1 MNVKL
6 VRTAASGLLSFAL
19 LLQLML
25 FSASAGA
32 QDTPLSRGLGWLQ
45 AQVQPDGTLSGEPA
59 SIATPLQARSETL
72 YTLKLLGAPAAS
84 QAPLRQSLTAEQ
96 DLSTE
101 YMARRAWA
109 LGYGGV
115 AQPALIEELQKRQN
129 GDGGYGGDGGYA
141 SNIADTSWMLLAQRA
156 GGAQPDAAAVTRALA
171 FLDANHMA
179 DGSFAVNRQASMY
192 ATLKAMLA
200 SAAWSSQ
207 QGVGSFSAQSLNWLL
222 AQRNGAGNFGNP
234 FDNALALWVLATQTA
249 DQAILKPASDA
260 LLATQ
265 LANGS
270 WNDDPYLTAVALRAL
285 YLVNHPPASNGSAS
299 VRGLVAD
306 AASGLPLAGASVQV
320 VAGGDA
326 ATGSDANGNFT
337 LSGIAAGSL
346 TLRFARLG
354 YASRDVSLNVG
365 AGQSLSVG
373 TVALAPASL
382 SATLSGIVRNDS
394 GQALAG
400 AVVAAGTASAT
411 TNASGAFT
419 ITNLSPGP
427 LTVTVTAP
435 NYRTVT
441 VNLDV
446 VANTSYT
453 FSPGLTPSYKPEPTS
468 ATISGKVVNA
478 ASKAGI
484 VGATVQMAGKTVTT
498 TTGGAFSVSNVTP
511 GAITIAVSAPGY
523 QPVSGSGMA
532 VAGPNTIGDIAL
544 SAMPTSSTL
553 SGVVTDGAT
562 GAAVAGA
569 TVAVQGQGTPVLT
582 DAAGKYLITGITGT
596 GFALNVG
603 AADYFSQVLNVALP
617 QPGNATVDIKLQKRD
632 SSAADISFIKVATP
646 QHSYF
651 ATGLIPL
658 EVLLANNAAQGATIL
673 MTAQVINKEG
683 NIVHTYL
690 GNPGV
695 SWRGQEPDNRPLAL
709 GANSTLE
716 LMLEWNTLRL
726 PAGSYAIKARA
737 FDESGRVVAEADSAF
752 EVIAAPRL
760 AGGVLADPPLAQ
772 AGAKTVVTFTGDVVN
787 NGNEVLA
794 AGDMQLKV
802 TLAAQEPVNGQTEAS
817 VRTLASGAPLLRAR
831 KLKLAPAGW
840 MYTVN
845 YVDGKVLR
853 LDTDGTQTVLGQL
866 PSGFSY
872 ADTAMDAAGNI
883 WVGYNAV
890 LHRLSPQGV
899 STRFDTTQI
908 NDIAAM
914 ASTAEGLLLAGRYN
928 GESRLVLRADNGQ
941 ETILARNGF
950 SGPVAMVKD
959 DAGNYV
965 VSNSSDG
972 TLVKVAASDGTI
984 SPFVRNLRNPQGI
997 ARDAAGNFY
1006 VAEADLSRVAKVT
1019 PGGEVSVYATGLGT
1033 PYGLAFDGGGTLYVS
1048 DTNNDAIHAVQ
1059 PNGTVALFARGF
1071 GYQPRGMAYDLN
1083 GDLLL
1088 LNSGDGTLRRKDAQN
1103 NVSFVASGMSAP
1115 HTLAVLPNG
1124 DYLVTEYGN
1133 GKVTRISNGV
1143 KSSFATG
1150 LNGPVGIALDGA
1162 GNVHV
1167 TEYGAN
1173 RISRFAPD
1181 GSKLGVTE
1189 SLLVRPYQVRAAA
1202 NGDIYIRNSGSMV
1215 RYAGGEYK
1223 YWHRSFN
1230 YSNWTPDITPGSV
1243 LALSGTTLVRI
1254 DSAGAVTTVRSGLPF
1269 TPYSVALD
1277 AAGNIY
1283 LNDYS
1288 NRKIHK
1294 LDTSGTLRELVTLA
1308 NYPYT
1313 ASMSDLQADTAGN
1326 LVLRTGGGFYRVSP
1340 EGALTPISF
1349 SLPHVYNWTAGG
1361 ENEIVV
1367 FNYDKTYRVN
1377 TITGA
1382 STLLMARGTYSSN
1395 AGIAFGAVSP
1405 SNQLWLVDDS
1415 LYTLTAHSMAGEE
1428 TARLHGF
1435 ENPTSIVFSG
1445 TEMRFV
1451 DNAERFMWYA
1461 DEAYPS
1467 YKGKF
1472 AARYLAHA
1480 NGATYGTASST
1491 SINKYVGGA
1500 QVYQQYHNA
1509 GGYALGGLAVRAD
1522 GGLAFSY
1529 WDDGRVV
1536 VLSPSR
1542 TVELDFAGLRAPQ
1555 GLAFDASGK
1564 LYVASNANNMVSR
1577 FTPASGP
1584 AGSIFARMS
1593 SPVGLAFNAAGE
1605 LFVSR
1610 TNGVDRVSTG
1620 GIVSNLS
1627 GIGGFNGML
1636 AEGDSVLAL
1645 NRSNSQLNRLR
1656 GLQSGWTSEVFAS
1669 GLANPV
1675 ALRQTAGGATLMLN
1689 INNNTI
1695 VSYQNGKVDHLANV
1709 PAGMLA
1715 FDLAPDGSMLAVGS
1729 SGTVVRIGTD
1739 GVASDL
1745 LVNNLVN
1752 RWQLN
1757 GVAVASDSQSY
1768 LVAQDDSSRGVL
1780 YAMNQSAPVQP
1791 PAVGSVVFESV
1802 VPMAELGIDGSY
1814 QKLNFGTWVPPYGG
1828 DFRIEMSR
1836 SGIDGTMQNFLHV
1849 GPNAQSQLTAA
1860 RSELPPGDS
1869 VLQMCLDLKGADY
1882 TTISRVEL
1890 GQVRT
1895 VSKSLT
1901 PRGMASDRAG
1911 KLYVTDSSQLY
1922 RTDASGGSTVIASGM
1937 NLAFGLASD
1946 SQENFY
1952 VASRN
1957 SSTGRYEV
1965 LRITRAGAKT
1975 VVADLG
1981 VNNAAGV
1988 QVNSRDE
1995 VLVGTVGKL
2004 LKVTQQGVVST
2015 VATSGFPSP
2024 RGIAVDGRDN
2034 VYVQNENHSVSMVKP
2049 DGSSVAIFSKAD
2061 GTDHPYFEGD
2071 GYPNIAADC
2080 ADNFYIAPYQW
2091 SRIGQSGEEY
2101 SLAQVVPR
2109 TGQIARLFDTRTIA
2123 PNLADIDYLAFD
2135 RFNNRIL
2142 MWNDND
2148 QSIWQVPVTCG
2159 AIGVQ
2164 AHLLAKP
2171 GQQLTGASKPPSAV
2185 VPLADGRT
2193 EYVWNLRDV
2202 TAQGAQVC
2210 FGANQAG
2217 MQLGEVRSTLDS
2229 GFISFQNTFAAGDV
2243 SVPLK
2248 VPMVRAANV
2257 VNIGATTDKPEYLA
2271 GESALVTTSLGNANT
2286 EVANGDLR
2294 VDVYDARGEL
2304 VNTVTQQ
2311 AVGIP
2316 AGGSLQVN
2324 GAYAAGQLQPG
2335 VYTARAV
2342 LSENGQAVA
2351 SAKVDFR
2358 VLADLSQAAAATT
2371 LALDKQN
2378 YAPTDR
2384 VAISSRVLGQSANVT
2399 LDNLTLAIQVYD
2411 QSNAQVFGKAHAI
2424 VQLAPGAKLDFASP
2438 FRMVNAQPGTYR
2450 VEQQLRDSAGRVLD
2464 SRSAAYAVSSSAET
2478 GYGLGGSITAMPKMV
2493 PIGDSLAFTFQ
2504 VVNNGNSALDN
2515 LPLTVSLLDPVAQ
2528 QVRAEFP
2535 YSTSLPAG
2543 GIYNG
2548 AGNWLAD
2555 GEAGRN
2561 YVAKLGATVGGKQ
2574 LTLAQDAFQLLPKS
2588 KPDVK
2593 LGIEQRLLAGNRV
2606 LALVSCNDEEN
2617 DAPGSDGKPPV
2628 CVTER
2633 LQAIDAALTE
2643 LEVPHL
2649 VVTSPEAFQAKLRSG
2664 LFNTYWISGK
2674 EDKMSA
2680 QQVAEL
2686 RERINGGEG
2695 LIVDGVHDNRNKV
2708 FDAVTGILYRGKIG
2722 ETDLPVRFNGPLFD
2736 AQRLRSVGRAIKPIA
2751 DGSTP
2756 QAVFEGSM
2764 PQADGPAVFS
2774 NAYGN
2779 GHSMLFGFDLAS
2791 SLARETGWLPVLRSA
2806 LAAVLPQAAEVPMGG
2821 ALVPLRTTITNQSE
2835 AVELEVTVQLPAG
2848 ASFQS
2853 ATPEAVFDQA
2863 SNTVR
2868 WRLSLSAGQSS
2879 SLELQVMAPA
2889 AAGQYVLE
2897 TTVSWIDK
2905 GTALQYGDKLQ
2916 RGVTVNSASQYGTAA
2931 LSAIDK
2937 LAVTHPKY
2945 RKPRDNAANAL
2956 RAGMGYFGAGT
2967 QAGYA
2972 AAIASLLA
2980 ATDNLLALPNDT
2992 AAIRQQIDCI
3002 LREAEWRWSRLQP
3015 QQ

>member
-6 VRTAASGLLSFAL
+6 VRTAASRLLSFAL
-19 LLQLML
+19 LLPLML
-25 FSASAGA
+25 CNAPAVA
-32 QDTPLSRGLGWLQ
+32 QDTPVSRGLGWLQ
-45 AQVQPDGTLSGEPA
+45 AQVQPDGALAGEA
-59 SIATPLQARSETL
+59 GSIATPLQARSEAL

-84 QAPLRQSLTAEQ
+84 QAALRQALTAEQ

-115 AQPALIEELQKRQN
+115 AQPALVEELQKRQN

-156 GGAQPDAAAVTRALA
+156 GGAQPDTAAVTRALA
-171 FLDANHMA
+171 FLDANHLE
-179 DGSFAVNRQASMY
+179 DGSFAVHRQASLY
-192 ATLKAMLA
+192 ATLKALLA
-200 SAAWSSQ
+200 SAAWSGQ
-207 QGVGSFSAQSLNWLL
+207 PGAGSFGAKSLNWLL
-222 AQRNGAGNFGNP
+222 AQRNAAGNFGNP

-249 DQAILKPASDA
+249 DQAVLKPAADA

-265 LANGS
+265 AANGS

-285 YLVNHPPASNGSAS
+285 YLVNNPPASNGSAA
-299 VRGLVAD
+299 VRGMVAD

-337 LSGIAAGSL
+337 LSGIAGGNL

-354 YASRDVSLNVG
+354 YASRDVSLTLG
-365 AGQSLSVG
+365 AGQSLSIG

-394 GQALAG
+394 GQPVSG
-400 AVVAAGTASAT
+400 AVVAAGTAAAT

-441 VNLDV
+441 ANLEV

-453 FSPGLTPSYKPEPTS
+453 FSPGLTPSSKPAPTS
-468 ATISGKVVNA
+468 ATISGKVINA
-478 ASKAGI
+478 STKAGI
-484 VGATVQMAGKTVTT
+484 VGAIVQVAGQSVTS
-498 TTGGAFSVSNVTP
+498 TTGGAFSVANVAP
-511 GAITIAVSAPGY
+511 GSITIAVSAPGY
-523 QPVSGSGMA
+523 QAVSGSGMV
-532 VAGPNTIGDIAL
+532 VAGPNAIGDIAL
-544 SAMPTSSTL
+544 SAMPTSSIL

-562 GAAVAGA
+562 GAPVAGA
-569 TVAVQGQGTPVLT
+569 TVAVQGLGAPVQT
-582 DAAGKYLITGITGT
+582 DAQGKYRISGITGT

-603 AADYFSQVLNVALP
+603 ATDYFSQVLNVALP
-617 QPGNATVDIKLQKRD
+617 QPGNATLDVKLQKRD
-632 SSAADISFIKVATP
+632 STAADISFIKVATP
-646 QHSYF
+646 EQSYF
-651 ATGLIPL
+651 ASGLIPL
-658 EVLLANNAAQGATIL
+658 EILLANNAASGATL
-673 MTAQVINKEG
+673 LVTAQVINQEG

-726 PAGSYAIKARA
+726 PGGHYMVKARA
-737 FDESGRVVAEADSAF
+737 FDLSGRVVAEADAGFDVVS
-752 EVIAAPRL
+752 APRL

-787 NGNEVLA
+787 TGNQVLA
-794 AGDMQLKV
+794 PGDMHLKV

-817 VRTLASGAPLLRAR
+817 LRTVSSGAPLLRAR
-831 KLKLAPAGW
+831 KLKLAPEGW
-840 MYTVN
+840 LYTVN
-845 YVDGKVLR
+845 YSDGKVLR
-853 LDTDGTQTVLGQL
+853 LDTNGNQTVLGQL
-866 PSGFSY
+866 PNGGTY
-872 ADTAMDAAGNI
+872 ADAALDAAGNI
-883 WVGYNAV
+883 WSGYSSI
-890 LHRLSPQGV
+890 LYRLSPQGV
-899 STRFDTTQI
+899 ATRFDTTQI
-908 NDIAAM
+908 NDIAAITF
-914 ASTAEGLLLAGRYN
+914 TADGMLLAGRFN
-928 GESRLVLRADNGQ
+928 GESRLVLRSASGQ
-941 ETILARNGF
+941 ETVLARNGF
-950 SGPVAMVKD
+950 SAPVALVKD

-965 VSNSSDG
+965 VTNSSDG
-972 TLVKVAASDGTI
+972 TLVKVAAGDGKI
-984 SPFVRNLRNPQGI
+984 APFVRNLRNPQGI
-997 ARDAAGNFY
+997 TRDAAGNFY
-1006 VAEADLSRVAKVT
+1006 VAEADLARVVKVNAA
-1019 PGGEVSVYATGLGT
+1019 GEVSVYATGLGT
-1033 PYGLAFDGGGTLYVS
+1033 PYGLAFDAAGTLYVS
-1048 DTNNDAIHAVQ
+1048 DTNNDSIHAVQ
-1059 PNGTVALFARGF
+1059 PNGTVRLFARGF
-1071 GYQPRGMAYDLN
+1071 GYQPRGMAYDAN

-1103 NVSFVASGMSAP
+1103 NISFVASGMSQP
-1115 HTLAVLPNG
+1115 HTMVVLPNG

-1133 GKVTRISNGV
+1133 GRVTRISNGV

-1150 LNGPVGIALDGA
+1150 LSGPVGIALDGA

-1167 TEYGAN
+1167 TEYSGN
-1173 RISRFAPD
+1173 RVARFAPD

-1189 SLLVRPYQVRAAA
+1189 SLLVRPYQVRAAR
-1202 NGDIYIRNSGSMV
+1202 NGDVYIRNSGSMV
-1215 RYAGGEYK
+1215 RLSNGEYK

-1230 YSNWTPDITPGSV
+1230 YSNWTPDVTPGTL

-1254 DSAGAVTTVRSGLPF
+1254 DAAGAVSTVRSNLPF
-1269 TPYSVALD
+1269 TPYAVAVD
-1277 AAGNIY
+1277 PDGNIY
-1283 LNDYS
+1283 LSDHN

-1294 LDTSGTLRELVTLA
+1294 LDTAGMLRELVTM
-1308 NYPYT
+1308 PHHTYT
-1313 ASMSDLQADTAGN
+1313 ASMSDLQADGAGN
-1326 LVLRTGGGFYRVSP
+1326 MVVRTGGGFYRLTT
-1340 EGALTPISF
+1340 EGALTPFTF
-1349 SLPHVYNWTAGG
+1349 SLPHVYNWTIGRAG
-1361 ENEIVV
+1361 EIVV

-1377 TITGA
+1377 TATGA
-1382 STLLMARGTYSSN
+1382 TTLLMPRGAYGPN
-1395 AGIAFGAVSP
+1395 GHIAFGSVDP
-1405 SNQLWLVDDS
+1405 SDKLWVVDDN
-1415 LYTLTAHSMAGEE
+1415 LYTLTAHTLAGEE
-1428 TARLHGF
+1428 SARLHGF

-1445 TEMRFV
+1445 SEMRFV

-1461 DEAYPS
+1461 GDAYPS
-1467 YKGKF
+1467 YMGKF
-1472 AARYLAHA
+1472 PARYLAH
-1480 NGATYGTASST
+1480 GGGVTYGTAANASV
-1491 SINKYVGGA
+1491 NKYVGGA
-1500 QVYQQYHNA
+1500 KVYETYHAA
-1509 GGYALGGLAVRAD
+1509 GSYALGGLAVRAD

-1536 VLSPSR
+1536 VLGPNKA
-1542 TVELDFAGLRAPQ
+1542 VEQDYAGLRAPQ

-1564 LYVASNANNMVSR
+1564 LYVASNVNNMVLR
-1577 FTPASGP
+1577 FAPESGP
-1584 AGSIFARMS
+1584 AGSIFARMN
-1593 SPVGLAFNAAGE
+1593 SPLGLAFNGAGE
-1605 LFVSR
+1605 LYVSR
-1610 TNGVDRVSTG
+1610 TNGIDRVNG
-1620 GIVSNLS
+1620 AGIVSNLS
-1627 GIGGFNGML
+1627 GVGGASGL
-1636 AEGDSVLAL
+1636 LTDGDQLLFA
-1645 NRSNSQLNRLR
+1645 NRSSSQLSKLR
-1656 GLQSGWTSEVFAS
+1656 NQQGGWVAEVFAS
-1669 GLANPV
+1669 GLSNPV
-1675 ALRQTAGGATLMLN
+1675 ALRQLEGGATLLLN
-1689 INNNTI
+1689 VGNNTI
-1695 VSYQNGKVDHLANV
+1695 VSYQDGKIDHLANV
-1709 PAGMLA
+1709 PSGMAA
-1715 FDLAPDGSMLAVGS
+1715 FDRAPDGSMLAVGS
-1729 SGTVVRIGTD
+1729 SGTVVRIGAD

-1745 LVNNLVN
+1745 LMSNLVN

-1757 GVAVASDSQSY
+1757 GVAVGSDTQSY

-1780 YAMNQSAPVQP
+1780 YAMAQSTPVQP
-1791 PAVGSVVFESV
+1791 PAVGSVVFEAS

-1814 QKLNFGTWVPPYGG
+1814 QKLNFGTWVPPFGG
-1828 DFRIEMSR
+1828 DFRIEMTR
-1836 SGIDGTMQNFLHV
+1836 AGIDGSMQNFLHV

-1882 TTISRVEL
+1882 TTISRVEM

-1901 PRGMASDRAG
+1901 PRGMSSDRAG
-1911 KLYVTDSSQLY
+1911 NLYVTDSAKLY
-1922 RTDASGGSTVIASGM
+1922 RTDASGSSTVIASGM
-1937 NLAFGLASD
+1937 NLAFGLAAD
-1946 SQENFY
+1946 SKENFY

-1957 SSTGRYEV
+1957 ASTGRYEV
-1965 LRITRAGAKT
+1965 LRITREGAT
-1975 VVADLG
+1975 SVVADLG

-2004 LKVTQQGVVST
+2004 LKVTQQGVVTT

-2034 VYVQNENHSVSMVKP
+2034 VYVQNENHSVAMVKP

-2061 GTDHPYFEGD
+2061 GVDHPFFEGD

-2091 SRIGQSGEEY
+2091 NRINQNGEEY

-2164 AHLLAKP
+2164 AHLVAKP
-2171 GQQLTGASKPPSAV
+2171 GQMLTGASKPPSAV
-2185 VPLADGRT
+2185 VPLPDGRT
-2193 EYVWNLRDV
+2193 EYVWSMRDV

-2210 FGANQAG
+2210 FGANQVG

-2229 GFISFQNTFAAGDV
+2229 GHISFQNTFAAGDV
-2243 SVPLK
+2243 TVPLK

-2271 GESALVTTSLGNANT
+2271 GESALVTTTLGNANT
-2286 EVANGDLR
+2286 AVANGDLR
-2294 VDVYDARGEL
+2294 VDVYDARNEL

-2351 SAKVDFR
+2351 SANVDFR
-2358 VLADLSQAAAATT
+2358 VLADLSQAAAVSA
-2371 LALDKQN
+2371 LALDRQN
-2378 YAPTDR
+2378 YAPADR
-2384 VAISSRVLGQSANVT
+2384 VGISSRVTGQSANVT
-2399 LDNLTLAIQVYD
+2399 MENLTLAIQVYD
-2411 QSNAQVFGKAHAI
+2411 PSNAQVFGKAHAI
-2424 VQLAPGAKLDFASP
+2424 VQLAPGAKLELASP
-2438 FRMVNAQPGTYR
+2438 FRMVNAAPGTYR

-2464 SRSAAYAVSSSAET
+2464 SRSGAYAVSSSAET
-2478 GYGLGGSITAMPKMV
+2478 GYGLGGSITAMPKQV

-2504 VVNNGNSALDN
+2504 VTNNGNSALDN
-2515 LPLTVSLLDPVAQ
+2515 LPLTVSLLDPVLQ

-2535 YSTSLPAG
+2535 YATSLAVG
-2543 GIYNG
+2543 ATYNG

-2555 GEAGRN
+2555 GVVGRD

-2574 LTLAQDAFQLLPKS
+2574 LTLAQDAFQLLDKA

-2593 LGIEQRLLAGNRV
+2593 LAVEQKLLAGNRV
-2606 LALVSCNDEEN
+2606 LALVSCNDDEN
-2617 DAPGSDGKPPV
+2617 DAPGNGGKPPV

-2633 LQAIDAALTE
+2633 SQAIGAALTE

-2649 VVTSPEAFQAKLRSG
+2649 VVTSPEAFQAKLRTG
-2664 LFNTYWISGK
+2664 QFNTYWISGK
-2674 EDKMSA
+2674 EDKMNA

-2686 RERINGGEG
+2686 RERIFGGEG

-2708 FDAVTGILYRGKIG
+2708 FDAMTGIRYRGKIG
-2722 ETDLPVRFNGPLFD
+2722 ETELPVRFNGPLFE
-2736 AQRLRSVGRAIKPIA
+2736 AQRLQSVGRAIKPDA
-2751 DGSTP
+2751 EGSTP

-2764 PQADGPAVFS
+2764 PHSDGPAVFS
-2774 NAYGN
+2774 NRYGH
-2779 GHSMLFGFDLAS
+2779 GASMLFGFDLAG
-2791 SLARETGWLPVLRSA
+2791 SLAKQPGWLPVLRSA
-2806 LAAVLPQAAEVPMGG
+2806 LAAVLQPQSAEVPMGG

-2835 AVELEVTVQLPAG
+2835 AVELEVTTRLPAG
-2848 ASFQS
+2848 ATYLSS
-2853 ATPEAVFDQA
+2853 EPDAVFDQA
-2863 SNTVR
+2863 TGTVR
-2868 WRLSLSAGQSS
+2868 WKLTLSAGQSV
-2879 SLELQVMAPA
+2879 SLDLQVLAPA

-2897 TTVSWIDK
+2897 TTVSWLDK
-2905 GTALQYGDKLQ
+2905 GTPVQYGDQLQ
-2916 RGVTVNSASQYGTAA
+2916 RSVTVNSASQFGGAA
-2931 LSAIDK
+2931 LEAIGK
-2937 LAVTHPKY
+2937 LAVSHPKD
-2945 RKPRDNAANAL
+2945 RKVRDAAANAV
-2956 RAGMGYFGAGT
+2956 RSGMGSFAAGT
-2967 QAGYA
+2967 PAGYA
-2972 AAIASLLA
+2972 AAIASLID
-2980 ATDNLLALPNDT
+2980 ATDSLIALPVET
-2992 AAIRQQIDCI
+2992 APIRQRIDSV
-3002 LREAEWRWSRLQP
+3002 LREAGWRWSRFQP
-3015 QQ
+3015 Q

>member
-25 FSASAGA
+25 CSAPAQA

-45 AQVQPDGTLSGEPA
+45 AQVQPDGALSGEAA
-59 SIATPLQARSETL
+59 SIATALQARSETL

-84 QAPLRQSLTAEQ
+84 QLPLRQSLTAEQ

-207 QGVGSFSAQSLNWLL
+207 QGAGSFSAQSLNWLL
-222 AQRNGAGNFGNP
+222 AQRNVAGNFGNP

-260 LLATQ
+260 LLASQ

-337 LSGIAAGSL
+337 LSGIAAGNL

-354 YASRDVSLNVG
+354 YASRDISLTVG
-365 AGQSLSVG
+365 TGQSLSIG

-394 GQALAG
+394 GQPLAG
-400 AVVAAGTASAT
+400 AVVAAGTAAAT
-411 TNASGAFT
+411 TNASGAYS
-419 ITNLSPGP
+419 IANLSPGP
-427 LTVTVTAP
+427 LTVTVTLA
-435 NYRTVT
+435 NYRTAAAT
-441 VNLDV
+441 LDV
-446 VANTSYT
+446 AANTNYT
-453 FSPGLTPSYKPEPTS
+453 FSPGLIPVSKPVPTT

-478 ASKAGI
+478 TTKAGI
-484 VGATVQMAGKTVTT
+484 AGATVKVAGQSVTST
-498 TTGGAFSVSNVTP
+498 SGGAFSVANVAP
-511 GAITIAVSAPGY
+511 GAFTIAVSASGY
-523 QPVSGSGMA
+523 QPVSGSGTA
-532 VAGPNTIGDIAL
+532 VAGPNAIGDIAL

-553 SGVVTDGAT
+553 SGLVTDGAT
-562 GAAVAGA
+562 GAPVAGA
-569 TVAVQGQGTPVLT
+569 TVAVQGQGAAVVT
-582 DAAGKYLITGITGT
+582 DAAGKYSIAGITGT

-617 QPGNATVDIKLQKRD
+617 QPGNASVDVKLQKRD
-632 SSAADISFIKVATP
+632 STAADISFIKVATP
-646 QHSYF
+646 QHSYY

-658 EVLLANNAAQGATIL
+658 EILLANNAAKAASVL
-673 MTAQVINKEG
+673 VTAQVINTEG
-683 NIVHTYL
+683 SIVHTYL

-726 PAGSYAIKARA
+726 PGGIYTVKARA
-737 FDESGRVVAEADSAF
+737 FDESGRVVAEADGDF

-772 AGAKTVVTFTGDVVN
+772 AGAKTVVSFTGDVVN
-787 NGNEVLA
+787 NGNQALA
-794 AGDMQLKV
+794 PGDMQLKV

-831 KLKLAPAGW
+831 KLKMAPAGW
-840 MYTVN
+840 LYTVN
-845 YVDGKVLR
+845 YSDGKVLR
-853 LDTDGTQTVLGQL
+853 LDTDGTQTILGQL
-866 PSGFSY
+866 PSGYAY
-872 ADTAMDAAGNI
+872 ADAAMDAAGNI
-883 WVGYNAV
+883 WAGHNAV
-890 LHRLSPQGV
+890 LYRLSPQGV
-899 STRFDTTQI
+899 PTRFDMAQI
-908 NDIAAM
+908 NDIAAVT
-914 ASTAEGLLLAGRYN
+914 STAEGLLLAGRYN

-950 SGPVAMVKD
+950 SGPVALVQD

-965 VSNSSDG
+965 VTNSSDG
-972 TLVKVAASDGTI
+972 TLVKVSAGDGKI
-984 SPFVRNLRNPQGI
+984 MPFVRNLRNPQGI

-1006 VAEADLSRVAKVT
+1006 VAEADLSRVAKVS
-1019 PGGEVSVYATGLGT
+1019 PAGELSVYASGLGT
-1033 PYGLAFDGGGTLYVS
+1033 PYGLAFDANGTLYVS
-1048 DTNNDAIHAVQ
+1048 DTNNDALHTVQ
-1059 PNGTVALFARGF
+1059 PNGTVRLFARGF
-1071 GYQPRGMAYDLN
+1071 GNGPRGMAYDLN

-1088 LNSGDGTLRRKDAQN
+1088 LNNADGTLRRKDAQN
-1103 NVSFVASGMSAP
+1103 NVSFVASGMSQP
-1115 HTLAVLPNG
+1115 YNLVVLPNG

-1143 KSSFATG
+1143 KSTFATG
-1150 LNGPVGIALDGA
+1150 LNGPLGIALDGA

-1173 RISRFAPD
+1173 RIARLAPD

-1202 NGDIYIRNSGSMV
+1202 NGDVYIRNSGSMV

-1230 YSNWTPDITPGSV
+1230 YTNWTPDVTPGAL
-1243 LALSGTTLVRI
+1243 LALTGTTLVRI
-1254 DSAGAVTTVRSGLPF
+1254 DSAGLVTTVRSGLPF
-1269 TPYSVALD
+1269 TPYAVAVD
-1277 AAGNIY
+1277 PAGNIY
-1283 LNDYS
+1283 LSDYS

-1294 LDTSGTLRELVTLA
+1294 LDTTGTLRELVTLA
-1308 NYPYT
+1308 NYPST
-1313 ASMSDLQADTAGN
+1313 ASMTDLQSDTAGN

-1340 EGALTPISF
+1340 EGALTPF
-1349 SLPHVYNWTAGG
+1349 TFTLPHIYNWTAGG

-1382 STLLMARGTYSSN
+1382 TTLLMSRGYYGPN
-1395 AGIAFGAVSP
+1395 GNLAFGAVSP
-1405 SNQLWLVDDS
+1405 DHKLWAVDDS
-1415 LYTLTAHSMAGEE
+1415 LYTLTAHTMAGEE
-1428 TARLHGF
+1428 VARLHGF

-1445 TEMRFV
+1445 SEMRFV
-1451 DNAERFMWYA
+1451 DNSERFMWYA
-1461 DEAYPS
+1461 DDAYPA
-1467 YKGKF
+1467 YQGKF
-1472 AARYLAHA
+1472 QARYLAHA
-1480 NGATYGTASST
+1480 GGVTYGTASST
-1491 SINKYVGGA
+1491 SINKYVGGSK
-1500 QVYQQYHNA
+1500 VYEQYYNA
-1509 GGYALGGLAVRAD
+1509 GNFGLGGLAVRPD
-1522 GGLAFSY
+1522 GGLAYSY
-1529 WDDGRVV
+1529 ADDGRVV
-1536 VLSPSR
+1536 ILSPAKA
-1542 TVELDFAGLRAPQ
+1542 VELDFAGLRAPQ
-1555 GLAFDASGK
+1555 GLVFDASGK
-1564 LYVASNANNMVSR
+1564 LYVASNSNNMVLR
-1577 FTPASGP
+1577 FAPATSS
-1584 AGSIFARMS
+1584 AGSIFARMT
-1593 SPVGLAFNAAGE
+1593 SPIGLAFNSGGDLLVA
-1605 LFVSR
+1605 R
-1610 TNGVDRVSTG
+1610 TNGVDRVNG
-1620 GIVSNLS
+1620 AGIVSNLS
-1627 GIGGFNGML
+1627 TVGGMNGML
-1636 AEGDSVLAL
+1636 ADGDQLVMA
-1645 NRSNSQLNRLR
+1645 NRSTSQLNKLR
-1656 GLQSGWTSEVFAS
+1656 QQGAGWVADVFAS
-1669 GLANPV
+1669 GLSNPV

-1689 INNNTI
+1689 ISNNTI
-1695 VSYQNGKVDHLANV
+1695 VSYQNGKVDHLATV
-1709 PAGMLA
+1709 PAGLSA

-1729 SGTVVRIGTD
+1729 NGTVVRIGTD
-1739 GVASDL
+1739 GVTSDL
-1745 LVNNLVN
+1745 LMNNLVN

-1757 GVAVASDSQSY
+1757 GVAVANDSQSY

-1780 YAMNQSAPVQP
+1780 YAMTQSAPLQP
-1791 PAVGSVVFESV
+1791 PAVGSVVFEAV

-1836 SGIDGTMQNFLHV
+1836 SGIDGSMQNFLHV

-1869 VLQMCLDLKGADY
+1869 VLAMCLDLKGADY
-1882 TTISRVEL
+1882 TTISRVEM

-1901 PRGMASDRAG
+1901 PYGMASDRAG
-1911 KLYVTDSSQLY
+1911 NLYVTDAGKLY
-1922 RTDASGGSTVIASGM
+1922 RTDASGSSIVVASGM
-1937 NLAFGLASD
+1937 NLAYGLASD

-1957 SSTGRYEV
+1957 ASTSRFEV
-1965 LRITRAGAKT
+1965 LRVTRDGSKT
-1975 VVADLG
+1975 VLADLG
-1981 VNNAAGV
+1981 VTNAAGV

-1995 VLVGTVGKL
+1995 VLVGSVGKL
-2004 LKVTQQGVVST
+2004 LKVTQQGAVST

-2034 VYVQNENHSVSMVKP
+2034 VYVQNENHSVSMIKP

-2061 GTDHPYFEGD
+2061 GDDHPYFEGD

-2080 ADNFYIAPYQW
+2080 ADNFYIAPFKW
-2091 SRIGQSGEEY
+2091 TRINQDGEEY

-2109 TGQIARLFDTRTIA
+2109 TGQIARLFDARTIA
-2123 PNLADIDYLAFD
+2123 PNLSDIDYLAFD

-2142 MWNDND
+2142 MWNHND

-2164 AHLLAKP
+2164 AHVVAKA

-2185 VPLADGRT
+2185 VPLTDGRT

-2217 MQLGEVRSTLDS
+2217 MQLGEVRPTLDS

-2243 SVPLK
+2243 TVPLK

-2257 VNIGATTDKPEYLA
+2257 INIGATTDKPEYLA
-2271 GESALVTTSLGNANT
+2271 GESALVTTSLANANT

-2294 VDVYDARGEL
+2294 VDVFDASGAL

-2335 VYTARAV
+2335 AYTARAV

-2358 VLADLSQAAAATT
+2358 VLADASQAAAVTT
-2371 LALDKQN
+2371 LAVDKQN

-2384 VAISSRVLGQSANVT
+2384 VAISSRVTGQSANVT
-2399 LDNLTLAIQVYD
+2399 MENLTLAIQVYN
-2411 QSNAQVFGKAHAI
+2411 QSNAQVFGKAHAV
-2424 VQLAPGAKLDFASP
+2424 VQLAPGAKLEFASP
-2438 FRMVNAQPGTYR
+2438 FRMVNALPGTYR

-2478 GYGLGGSITAMPKMV
+2478 GYGLGGSITAMPKLV

-2504 VVNNGNSALDN
+2504 VINNGNSALDN

-2535 YSTSLPAG
+2535 YSANLAAG
-2543 GIYNG
+2543 GVYNG

-2574 LTLAQDAFQLLPKS
+2574 MTLAQDAFQLLPKS

-2593 LGIEQRLLAGNRV
+2593 LDIGQQLVAGNRV
-2606 LALVSCNDEEN
+2606 LALVSCNDDEN
-2617 DAPGSDGKPPV
+2617 DAPGNDGKPPV

-2633 LQAIDAALTE
+2633 MQAIDAALTALE
-2643 LEVPHL
+2643 LPHL

-2664 LFNTYWISGK
+2664 MFNTYWVSGK

-2686 RERINGGEG
+2686 RERINGGDG

-2708 FDAVTGILYRGKIG
+2708 FDSVTGILYRGKIG
-2722 ETDLPVRFNGPLFD
+2722 QTNLAVRFTGPLFES
-2736 AQRLRSVGRAIKPIA
+2736 QRLLSVGRALKPIA
-2751 DGSTP
+2751 NGSTP
-2756 QAVFEGSM
+2756 QAEFDAVL
-2764 PQADGPAVFS
+2764 PQNAGPAVFS
-2774 NAYGN
+2774 NTYGN
-2779 GHSMLFGFDLAS
+2779 GHSMLFAFDLAS
-2791 SLARETGWLPVLRSA
+2791 SLAGEPGWLPVLRSA
-2806 LAAVLPQAAEVPMGG
+2806 LAAVLPNVAEVPMGG
-2821 ALVPLRTTITNQSE
+2821 ALVPLRTTIANQSE
-2835 AVELEVTVQLPAG
+2835 AVDLDVTVQLPAG
-2848 ASFQS
+2848 ASYHAS
-2853 ATPEAVFDQA
+2853 APEALFDQA

-2868 WRLSLSAGQSS
+2868 WRLALSAGQAAN
-2879 SLELQVMAPA
+2879 LDLQVRAPET
-2889 AAGQYVLE
+2889 AGQYLLE
-2897 TTVSWIDK
+2897 TTVSWLDK
-2905 GTALQYGDKLQ
+2905 GTAVQYGSKLQ
-2916 RGVTVNSASQYGTAA
+2916 RGVTVNSAGQYGSAA
-2931 LSAIDK
+2931 LNAIDQ
-2937 LAVTHPKY
+2937 LPVTHPKY
-2945 RKPRDNAANAL
+2945 RKPRDNAANAV
-2956 RAGMGYFGAGT
+2956 RAGIGYFGAGT

-2972 AAIASLLA
+2972 AAITALLE

-2992 AAIRQQIDCI
+2992 AAIRQQIDCV

-3015 QQ
+3015 KQ

>member
-25 FSASAGA
+25 FSAPATA
-32 QDTPLSRGLGWLQ
+32 QDTPLSRGLVWLQ
-45 AQVQPDGTLSGEPA
+45 AQVQPDGSLGGEAA
-59 SIATPLQARSETL
+59 SIATPLQARSESL

-84 QAPLRQSLTAEQ
+84 QAPLRQALTAEQ

-129 GDGGYGGDGGYA
+129 SDGGYGGDGGYS

-207 QGVGSFSAQSLNWLL
+207 QGASSFSAQSLNWLL
-222 AQRNGAGNFGNP
+222 AQRNVAGNFGNP

-326 ATGSDANGNFT
+326 AAGSDANGNFT
-337 LSGIAAGSL
+337 LSGISAGNL

-354 YASRDVSLNVG
+354 YASRDVSLSVG
-365 AGQSLSVG
+365 TGQSLSIG

-394 GQALAG
+394 GQPLAG
-400 AVVAAGTASAT
+400 AVVAAGTAAAT

-435 NYRTVT
+435 NYRTVS

-453 FSPGLTPSYKPEPTS
+453 FSPGMTPASKPEPTS

-478 ASKAGI
+478 ATKAGI
-484 VGATVQMAGKTVTT
+484 VGATVQVAGKTVTT
-498 TTGGAFSVSNVTP
+498 TAGGAFSVANVTP
-511 GAITIAVSAPGY
+511 GAITIAASAAGY
-523 QPVSGSGMA
+523 QAVSGSGMA
-532 VAGPNTIGDIAL
+532 VAGPNSIGDIAL
-544 SAMPTSSTL
+544 SPMPTSSTL

-562 GAAVAGA
+562 GAPVAGA
-569 TVAVQGQGTPVLT
+569 SVAVQGQGTPVVT
-582 DAAGKYLITGITGT
+582 DAAGKYQIAGISGT

-617 QPGNATVDIKLQKRD
+617 QPGNATVDVKLQKRD

-646 QHSYF
+646 QHSYY
-651 ATGLIPL
+651 ATGMIPL
-658 EVLLANNAAQGATIL
+658 EILLANNAAKAATVL
-673 MTAQVINKEG
+673 VTAQVINKEG

-726 PAGSYAIKARA
+726 PGGAYTIKARA
-737 FDESGRVVAEADSAF
+737 FDESGRVVAEADGDF
-752 EVIAAPRL
+752 EVLTAPRL

-787 NGNEVLA
+787 NGNQALA
-794 AGDMQLKV
+794 SGDMQLKV
-802 TLAAQEPVNGQTEAS
+802 ILAAQEPVNGQTEAN
-817 VRTLASGAPLLRAR
+817 VRTLASGAPLMRAR
-831 KLKLAPAGW
+831 KLKIAPEGW
-840 MYTVN
+840 LYTVN
-845 YVDGKVLR
+845 YYEGKVLR
-853 LDTDGTQTVLGQL
+853 LDTNGTQTVLGQL
-866 PSGFSY
+866 PNNVPF
-872 ADTAMDAAGNI
+872 ADVTLDAAGNI
-883 WVGYNAV
+883 WAAYNAV
-890 LHRLSPQGV
+890 LYRLTPQGV
-899 STRFDTTQI
+899 QTRFDTTQI
-908 NDIAAM
+908 NDIAALS
-914 ASTAEGLLLAGRYN
+914 ATADGLLMAGRFN

-950 SGPVAMVKD
+950 SAPVALVKD
-959 DAGNYV
+959 DAGNFV
-965 VSNSSDG
+965 VTNSSDG
-972 TLVKVAASDGTI
+972 TLVKVSASDGKI

-1006 VAEADLSRVAKVT
+1006 VAEADLARVSKIT
-1019 PGGEVSVYATGLGT
+1019 PAGEASVYATGLGT
-1033 PYGLAFDGGGTLYVS
+1033 PYGLAFDGSGILYVS
-1048 DTNNDAIHAVQ
+1048 DTNNDSIHSVQ
-1059 PNGTVALFARGF
+1059 PNGTVRLFARGF

-1103 NVSFVASGMSAP
+1103 NVSFVANGMSQP
-1115 HTLAVLPNG
+1115 YNLVVLPNG

-1143 KSSFATG
+1143 KSNFAVG
-1150 LNGPVGIALDGA
+1150 LSGPLGIALDGS

-1167 TEYGAN
+1167 TEYNGN
-1173 RISRFAPD
+1173 RVTRFAPD
-1181 GSKLGVTE
+1181 GGKLGTTE

-1223 YWHRSFN
+1223 YWHRGFN
-1230 YSNWTPDITPGSV
+1230 YTNWTPDITPGSV
-1243 LALSGTTLVRI
+1243 LALSGSTLVRV
-1254 DSAGAVTTVRSGLPF
+1254 DSAGVVTTVRSNLPF
-1269 TPYSVALD
+1269 TPYAVAVD
-1277 AAGNIY
+1277 PAGNIY
-1283 LNDYS
+1283 LSDYS

-1294 LDTSGTLRELVTLA
+1294 LDTAGTLSELVTLA
-1308 NYPYT
+1308 NYPST
-1313 ASMSDLQADTAGN
+1313 ASMTDLQTDTAGN

-1340 EGALTPISF
+1340 EGALTPVTF
-1349 SLPHVYNWTAGG
+1349 SSSYIYNWTAGG
-1361 ENEIVV
+1361 ENEIII

-1377 TITGA
+1377 TLTGA
-1382 STLLMARGTYSSN
+1382 STLLMARGTVGPNGNIS
-1395 AGIAFGAVSP
+1395 FGAVSP
-1405 SNQLWLVDDS
+1405 DNKLWVVDDS
-1415 LYTLTAHSMAGEE
+1415 LYMLTAHTMAGEE
-1428 TARLHGF
+1428 VARLHGF
-1435 ENPTSIVFSG
+1435 ENPTAIVFSG
-1445 TEMRFV
+1445 SEMRFS

-1461 DEAYPS
+1461 GDAYPS
-1467 YKGKF
+1467 YMGKF
-1472 AARYLAHA
+1472 QARYLAHV
-1480 NGATYGTASST
+1480 NGVTYGTASSG

-1500 QVYQQYHNA
+1500 KVYEQYYNP
-1509 GGYALGGLAVRAD
+1509 GSYTLGGLALRND
-1522 GGLAFSY
+1522 GGLAYSY

-1536 VLSPSR
+1536 VLSPGK

-1564 LYVASNANNMVSR
+1564 LYAASNSNNMVLR
-1577 FTPASGP
+1577 FDPAAGP
-1584 AGSIFARMS
+1584 AGSIYARLT
-1593 SPVGLAFNAAGE
+1593 SPVGLAFNSAGE

-1610 TNGVDRVSTG
+1610 TSGVDRISTA

-1627 GIGGFNGML
+1627 DMGGINGLL
-1636 AEGDSVLAL
+1636 AEGGQLLMA
-1645 NRSNSQLNRLR
+1645 NRSTSQLTKLR
-1656 GLQSGWTSEVFAS
+1656 SQPAGWVAEVFAS
-1669 GLANPV
+1669 GLSNPV
-1675 ALRQTAGGATLMLN
+1675 ALRQAPGGATLTLN

-1695 VSYQNGKVDHLANV
+1695 VSFQDGKVDHLANV
-1709 PAGMLA
+1709 PSGMSA

-1729 SGTVVRIGTD
+1729 NGAVVRVGTD
-1739 GVASDL
+1739 GVVSDL

-1768 LVAQDDSSRGVL
+1768 LVAQNDSSVGVL
-1780 YAMNQSAPVQP
+1780 YAMTQSAPAQP
-1791 PAVGSVVFESV
+1791 PAVGSVVFEST

-1836 SGIDGTMQNFLHV
+1836 SGTDGAMQNFLHV

-1869 VLQMCLDLKGADY
+1869 ALQMCLDLKGADY
-1882 TTISRVEL
+1882 TTISRVEM

-1901 PRGMASDRAG
+1901 PRGMASDRSG

-1922 RTDASGGSTVIASGM
+1922 RTDASGSSTVVASGM

-1957 SSTGRYEV
+1957 NSTSRYEV
-1965 LRITRAGAKT
+1965 LRITREGVKT

-2061 GTDHPYFEGD
+2061 GNDHPYFEGD

-2109 TGQIARLFDTRTIA
+2109 TGQIARLFDARTIA

-2164 AHLLAKP
+2164 AHLVAKP
-2171 GQQLTGASKPPSAV
+2171 SQQLTGASKPPSAV
-2185 VPLADGRT
+2185 VPLPDGRT

-2202 TAQGAQVC
+2202 TAQGSQVC
-2210 FGANQAG
+2210 FSANQDG
-2217 MQLGEVRSTLDS
+2217 MKLGEVRATLDS

-2243 SVPLK
+2243 TVPLK
-2248 VPMVRAANV
+2248 VPMVRATNV

-2271 GESALVTTSLGNANT
+2271 GESALLTTSLGNANT

-2316 AGGSLQVN
+2316 AGGTLQVN

-2335 VYTARAV
+2335 VYTARAM

-2351 SAKVDFR
+2351 SASVDFR
-2358 VLADLSQAAAATT
+2358 VLADLSQAAAVST
-2371 LALDKQN
+2371 LAVDKQN

-2384 VAISSRVLGQSANVT
+2384 VAIASRVIGQSANVT
-2399 LDNLTLAIQVYD
+2399 MENLTLAIQVYD

-2424 VQLAPGAKLDFASP
+2424 VQLAPGTKLDFASP
-2438 FRMVNAQPGTYR
+2438 FRMVNALPGTYR

-2464 SRSAAYAVSSSAET
+2464 RRSASYAVSSSAET

-2535 YSTSLPAG
+2535 YSASVAVG
-2543 GIYNG
+2543 GVYNG

-2574 LTLAQDAFQLLPKS
+2574 MTLAQDAFQLLPKS
-2588 KPDVK
+2588 RPDVK
-2593 LGIEQRLLAGNRV
+2593 LGIEQHLVAGNRV
-2606 LALVSCNDEEN
+2606 LALVSCNDDEN
-2617 DAPGSDGKPPV
+2617 DAPGNDGKPPV
-2628 CVTER
+2628 CETER
-2633 LQAIDAALTE
+2633 MHAIDAALSE

-2649 VVTSPEAFQAKLRSG
+2649 VVTSPAAFQAKLRSG
-2664 LFNTYWISGK
+2664 MFNTYWISGK
-2674 EDKMSA
+2674 EDKMNA

-2708 FDAVTGILYRGKIG
+2708 FDSVTGILYRGKIG
-2722 ETDLPVRFNGPLFD
+2722 QTGLAVRFNGPLFEN
-2736 AQRLRSVGRAIKPIA
+2736 QRLVSVGRALKPIA
-2751 DGSTP
+2751 NGST
-2756 QAVFEGSM
+2756 A
-2764 PQADGPAVFS
+2764 QADFDAVLPQNAGPAVFS

-2779 GHSMLFGFDLAS
+2779 GHSMLFAFDLAS
-2791 SLARETGWLPVLRSA
+2791 SLAGEQGWLPVLRSA
-2806 LAAVLPQAAEVPMGG
+2806 LAAVMPNVAEVPMGG
-2821 ALVPLRTTITNQSE
+2821 ALVPMRTTISNQSE
-2835 AVELEVTVQLPAG
+2835 AVELEVTVKLPAG
-2848 ASFQS
+2848 ASYQS
-2853 ATPEAVFDQA
+2853 SAPEAVFDQA

-2868 WRLSLSAGQSS
+2868 WTLALPAGQAAN
-2879 SLELQVMAPA
+2879 LDLQVRAPET
-2889 AAGQYVLE
+2889 AGQYLLE
-2897 TTVSWIDK
+2897 TTVSWLDK
-2905 GTALQYGDKLQ
+2905 GSAVQYGDKLQ
-2916 RGVTVNSASQYGTAA
+2916 RGVTVNSASLYGNAA
-2931 LSAIDK
+2931 LGAIDK
-2937 LAVTHPKY
+2937 LTVTHPKY
-2945 RKPRDNAANAL
+2945 RKPRDNAANAV
-2956 RAGMGYFGAGT
+2956 RAGMGYFSAGT

-2972 AAIASLLA
+2972 AAIASLLDA
-2980 ATDNLLALPNDT
+2980 SDNLLALPNDT
-2992 AAIRQQIDCI
+2992 AAIRQQIDCV